1 MITEAFDAA
10 AVLALAIE
18 KAGSDDPVA
27 VRDEL
32 RSVANPPGEVV
43 GPADIAKA
51 LELVR
56 DGKDVDYVG
65 ASGNVD
71 FDEHGNVVSWMRVWY
86 VEDNTIIDSDIYALP
101 GDEIDLSLIR

>member
-1 MITEAFDAA
+1 M
-10 AVLALAIE
+10 
-18 KAGSDDPVA
+18 
-27 VRDEL
+27 RNEL
-32 RSVANPPGEVV
+32 RSVANPPGEIV

-71 FDEHGNVVSWMRVWY
+71 FDENGNVVSWMRVWT
-86 VEDNTIIDSDIYALP
+86 VKDNTILDTEIYALP
-101 GDEIDLSLIR
+101 GDEIDLSSIR